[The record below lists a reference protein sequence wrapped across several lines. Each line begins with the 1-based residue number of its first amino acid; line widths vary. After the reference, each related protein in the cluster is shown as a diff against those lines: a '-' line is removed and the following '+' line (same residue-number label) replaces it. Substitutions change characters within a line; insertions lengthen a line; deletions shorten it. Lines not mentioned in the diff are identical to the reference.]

1 MCSLGT
7 YGTTS
12 STFIKLT
19 LNFNL
24 CIFLEIRVFSTK
36 KKRESCPGAIPLKH
50 QKILVT
56 GLDGA
61 VVSYSIVKVNLE
73 LAFVSLHPPKPANAT
88 GKLKCIQYG

>member
-7 YGTTS
+7 YGTTPS
-12 STFIKLT
+12 MFTKLT

-24 CIFLEIRVFSTK
+24 SIFLEIRVFSTK
-36 KKRESCPGAIPLKH
+36 KKREPCPGAIPLKH

-73 LAFVSLHPPKPANAT
+73 LAFVSMHPPIPANAT
-88 GKLKCIQYG
+88 RKPKYIQNG